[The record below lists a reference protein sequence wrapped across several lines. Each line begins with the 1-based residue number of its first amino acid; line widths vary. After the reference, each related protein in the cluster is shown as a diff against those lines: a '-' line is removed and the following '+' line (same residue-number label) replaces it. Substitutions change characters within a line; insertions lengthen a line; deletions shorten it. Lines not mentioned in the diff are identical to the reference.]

1 MESLVEL
8 IEELFGRGW
17 AIVGAIVVIL
27 APVAMLCLVGAG
39 LIDAEFFSH
48 FG

>member
-8 IEELFGRGW
+8 IEERLGRGW
-17 AIVGAIVVIL
+17 AIAGAIVVIL
-27 APVAMLCLVGAG
+27 IPIVILCLVGAG

-48 FG
+48 LG